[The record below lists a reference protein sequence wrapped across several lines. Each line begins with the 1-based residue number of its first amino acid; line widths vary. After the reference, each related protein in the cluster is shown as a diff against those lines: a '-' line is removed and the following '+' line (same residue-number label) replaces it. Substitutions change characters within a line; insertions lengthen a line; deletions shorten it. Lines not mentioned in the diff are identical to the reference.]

1 MSTVC
6 ITPDQDVIVA
16 EIQIAAP
23 PDRVFQAITDPQ
35 QVPQWWGQ
43 QDMYRVTSWEGDLR
57 PGGKWRSRGTRAD
70 GAPFEVQG
78 ECVEFDQPHLLVY
91 TWNAT
96 WAPQLPTTTVRWEL
110 KAQQGGTLVT
120 IRHSGF
126 AGFAEAAQDHSKG
139 WTRVLGWM
147 QAFVERR
154 QTIDSRK

>member
-1 MSTVC
+1 MSTVSVS
-6 ITPDQDVIVA
+6 PDQDVIVA

-43 QDMYRVTSWEGDLR
+43 QGMYRVTSWDADLR
-57 PGGKWRSRGTRAD
+57 PGGKWCSRGTRAD
-70 GAPFEVQG
+70 GSSFQVAGEYVEVNP
-78 ECVEFDQPHLLVY
+78 PHVLVH
-91 TWNAT
+91 TWNPT
-96 WAPQLPTTTVRWEL
+96 WAQLPTTTVRWEL
-110 KAQQGGTLVT
+110 KAQEGGTLVT

-126 AGFAEAAQDHSKG
+126 AGHAEAAQDHSKG

-147 QAFVERR
+147 EAFVEKQ